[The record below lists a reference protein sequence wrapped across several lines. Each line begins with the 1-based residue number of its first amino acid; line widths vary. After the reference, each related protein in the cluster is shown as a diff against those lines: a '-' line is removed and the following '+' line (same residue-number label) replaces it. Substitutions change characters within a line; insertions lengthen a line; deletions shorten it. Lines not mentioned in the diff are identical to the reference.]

1 MSKKLRKAIA
11 KGTLESVME
20 KRDNW
25 FNDYHDIPELGI
37 SGTRKINDR
46 IAHYEQDDFKGA
58 TAIDLGCNMGQMSFQ
73 AEKWGADV
81 IGVEFDANAVAN
93 ALEIK
98 EKIGSNVNFVVDDL
112 DSNFFWN
119 SIPKQ
124 DVVMFL
130 AVIDTLELENRYGIL
145 SKACAKTNKVMY
157 FEGHGKSPISKYLK
171 NIVDYTDFSQIV
183 YKGYTPTKRPFF
195 RCTRDVLNE
204 QQFLEK
210 IINSQHKKIAVVGKS
225 LSGKST
231 LRLKHWQALT
241 DLGYSIIDD
250 LRHIKTVQENSQGI
264 LIPTSIDKI
273 LPEQIKNFDKFVCF
287 DYRALEY
294 YDEFDA
300 VFFATPNIKLIG
312 QSRPRK
318 NPMRSPTIKNFDTIK
333 EIYTVG
339 TY

>member
-11 KGTLESVME
+11 AGEVENTME
-20 KRDNW
+20 KRDHW
-25 FNDYHDIPELGI
+25 FNEYHDMPELGI
-37 SGTRKINDR
+37 TGTRKINDR
-46 IAHYEQDDFKGA
+46 IAHYNQDDFKGA

-81 IGVEFDANAVAN
+81 IGVEFDSNAIAN

-119 SIPKQ
+119 SIPKI

-130 AVIDTLELENRYGIL
+130 AVIDTIELDNRYGIL

-157 FEGHGKSPISKYLK
+157 FEGHGKSPVSKYMK
-171 NIVDYTDFSQIV
+171 NIVDYTDFSQII
-183 YKGYTPTKRPFF
+183 YKGNTPTKRPFF
-195 RCTRDVLNE
+195 RCTRDTLTSQE
-204 QQFLEK
+204 CIQQ
-210 IINSQHKKIAVVGKS
+210 IVDSPYNKIAVVGKS
-225 LSGKST
+225 LAGKT
-231 LRLKHWQALT
+231 TIRN
-241 DLGYSIIDD
+241 DLQKVNNGKYDIIDD
-250 LRHIKTVQENSQGI
+250 LKHWTDTGSTTQIE
-264 LIPTSIDKI
+264 IDDLKKY
-273 LPEQIKNFDKFVCF
+273 EKFVCF

-300 VFFATPNIKLIG
+300 VFFLTANETLIG
-312 QSRPRK
+312 QRRPRK
-318 NPMRSPTIKNFDTIK
+318 GPLRSPTITNYDTLK
-333 EIYTVG
+333 EVYTVK

>member
-11 KGTLESVME
+11 SGAVENTME
-20 KRDNW
+20 KRDHW
-25 FNDYHDIPELGI
+25 FNEYHDMPELGI
-37 SGTRKINDR
+37 TGTRKINDR
-46 IAHYEQDDFKGA
+46 IAHYIQDDFKGA

-81 IGVEFDANAVAN
+81 IGVEFDSNAIAN

-119 SIPKQ
+119 SIPKI

-130 AVIDTLELENRYGIL
+130 AVIDTIELDNRYGIL

-157 FEGHGKSPISKYLK
+157 FEGHGKAPVSKYMK
-171 NIVDYTDFSQIV
+171 NIVDYTDFSQII
-183 YKGYTPTKRPFF
+183 YKGNTPTKRPFF
-195 RCTRDVLNE
+195 RCTRDTLTSQECV
-204 QQFLEK
+204 QQ
-210 IINSQHKKIAVVGKS
+210 IIDSKYNKIAVVGKS
-225 LSGKST
+225 LAGKT
-231 LRLKHWQALT
+231 TIRN
-241 DLGYSIIDD
+241 DLQKVNNGKYDIIDD
-250 LRHIKTVQENSQGI
+250 LKHWTDTGSATQIE
-264 LIPTSIDKI
+264 IDDLKKY
-273 LPEQIKNFDKFVCF
+273 EKFVCF

-300 VFFATPNIKLIG
+300 VFFLTANETLIG
-312 QSRPRK
+312 QRRPRK
-318 NPMRSPTIKNFDTIK
+318 GPLRSPTITNYDTLK
-333 EIYTVG
+333 EVYTVK

>member
-11 KGTLESVME
+11 AGEVENTME
-20 KRDNW
+20 KRDHW
-25 FNDYHDIPELGI
+25 FNEYHDMPELGI
-37 SGTRKINDR
+37 TGTRKINDR
-46 IAHYEQDDFKGA
+46 IAHYNQDDFKGA

-81 IGVEFDANAVAN
+81 IGVEFDSNAIAN

-119 SIPKQ
+119 SIPKI

-130 AVIDTLELENRYGIL
+130 AVIDTIELNNRYGIL

-157 FEGHGKSPISKYLK
+157 FEGHGKAPVSKYMK
-171 NIVDYTDFSQIV
+171 NIVDYTDFSQII
-183 YKGYTPTKRPFF
+183 YKGNTPTKRPFF
-195 RCTRDVLNE
+195 RCTRDTLTSQE
-204 QQFLEK
+204 CIQQIVDSK
-210 IINSQHKKIAVVGKS
+210 YNKIAVVGKS
-225 LSGKST
+225 LAGKT
-231 LRLKHWQALT
+231 TIRN
-241 DLGYSIIDD
+241 DLQKVNNGKYDIIDD
-250 LRHIKTVQENSQGI
+250 LKHWTDTGSATQIE
-264 LIPTSIDKI
+264 IDDLKKY
-273 LPEQIKNFDKFVCF
+273 EKFVCF

-300 VFFATPNIKLIG
+300 VFFLTANETLIG
-312 QSRPRK
+312 QRRPRK
-318 NPMRSPTIKNFDTIK
+318 GPLRSPTITNYDTLK
-333 EIYTVG
+333 EVYTVK

>member
-11 KGTLESVME
+11 SGAVENTME
-20 KRDNW
+20 KRDHW
-25 FNDYHDIPELGI
+25 FNEYHDMPELGI
-37 SGTRKINDR
+37 TGTRKINDR
-46 IAHYEQDDFKGA
+46 IAHYNQDDFKGA

-81 IGVEFDANAVAN
+81 IGVEFDSNAIAN

-119 SIPKQ
+119 SIPKI

-130 AVIDTLELENRYGIL
+130 AVIDTIELDNRYGIL

-157 FEGHGKSPISKYLK
+157 FEGHGKAPVSKYMK
-171 NIVDYTDFSQIV
+171 NIVDYTDFSQII
-183 YKGYTPTKRPFF
+183 YKGNTPTKRPFF
-195 RCTRDVLNE
+195 RCTRDTLTSQECV
-204 QQFLEK
+204 QQ
-210 IINSQHKKIAVVGKS
+210 IIDSRYNKIAVVGKS
-225 LSGKST
+225 LAGKT
-231 LRLKHWQALT
+231 TIRN
-241 DLGYSIIDD
+241 DLQKVNNGKYDIIDD
-250 LRHIKTVQENSQGI
+250 LKHWTDTGSATQIE
-264 LIPTSIDKI
+264 IDDLKKY
-273 LPEQIKNFDKFVCF
+273 EKFVCF

-300 VFFATPNIKLIG
+300 VFFLTANETLIG
-312 QSRPRK
+312 QRRPRK
-318 NPMRSPTIKNFDTIK
+318 GPLRSPTITNYDTLK
-333 EIYTVG
+333 EVYTVK

>member
-11 KGTLESVME
+11 SGAVENTME
-20 KRDNW
+20 KRDYW
-25 FNDYHDIPELGI
+25 FNEYHDMPELGI
-37 SGTRKINDR
+37 TGTRKINDR
-46 IAHYEQDDFKGA
+46 IAHYNQDDFKGA

-81 IGVEFDANAVAN
+81 IGVEFDSNAIAN

-119 SIPKQ
+119 SIPKI

-130 AVIDTLELENRYGIL
+130 AVIDTIELDNRYGIL

-157 FEGHGKSPISKYLK
+157 FEGHGKAPVSKYMK
-171 NIVDYTDFSQIV
+171 NIVDYTDFSQII
-183 YKGYTPTKRPFF
+183 YKGNTPTKRPFF
-195 RCTRDVLNE
+195 RCTRDTLTSQE
-204 QQFLEK
+204 CIQQ
-210 IINSQHKKIAVVGKS
+210 IVDSPYNKIAVVGKS
-225 LSGKST
+225 LAGKT
-231 LRLKHWQALT
+231 TIRN
-241 DLGYSIIDD
+241 DLQKVNNGKYDIIDD
-250 LRHIKTVQENSQGI
+250 LKHWTDTGSATQIE
-264 LIPTSIDKI
+264 IDDLKKY
-273 LPEQIKNFDKFVCF
+273 EKFVCF

-300 VFFATPNIKLIG
+300 VFFLTANETLIG
-312 QSRPRK
+312 QRRPRK
-318 NPMRSPTIKNFDTIK
+318 GPLRSPTITNYDTLK
-333 EIYTVG
+333 EVYTVK

>member
-11 KGTLESVME
+11 SGAVENTME
-20 KRDNW
+20 KRDYW
-25 FNDYHDIPELGI
+25 FNEYHDMPELGI
-37 SGTRKINDR
+37 TGTRKINDR
-46 IAHYEQDDFKGA
+46 IAHYNQDDFKGA

-81 IGVEFDANAVAN
+81 IGVEFDSNAIAN

-119 SIPKQ
+119 SIPKI

-130 AVIDTLELENRYGIL
+130 AVIDTIELDNRYGIL

-157 FEGHGKSPISKYLK
+157 FEGHGKAPVSKYMK
-171 NIVDYTDFSQIV
+171 NIVDYTDFSQII
-183 YKGYTPTKRPFF
+183 YKGNTPTKRPFF
-195 RCTRDVLNE
+195 RCTRDTLTSQE
-204 QQFLEK
+204 CIQQIVDSK
-210 IINSQHKKIAVVGKS
+210 YNKIAVVGKS
-225 LSGKST
+225 LAGKT
-231 LRLKHWQALT
+231 TIRN
-241 DLGYSIIDD
+241 DLQKVNNGKYDIIDD
-250 LRHIKTVQENSQGI
+250 LKHWTDTGSATQIE
-264 LIPTSIDKI
+264 IDDLKKY
-273 LPEQIKNFDKFVCF
+273 EKFVCF

-300 VFFATPNIKLIG
+300 VFFLTANETLIG
-312 QSRPRK
+312 QRRPRK
-318 NPMRSPTIKNFDTIK
+318 GPLRSPTITNYDTLK
-333 EIYTVG
+333 EVYTVK

>member
-11 KGTLESVME
+11 SGTVENTME
-20 KRDNW
+20 KRDHW
-25 FNDYHDIPELGI
+25 FNEYHDMPELGI
-37 SGTRKINDR
+37 TGTRKINDR
-46 IAHYEQDDFKGA
+46 IAHYNQDDFKGA

-81 IGVEFDANAVAN
+81 IGVEFDSNAIAN

-119 SIPKQ
+119 SIPKI

-130 AVIDTLELENRYGIL
+130 AVIDTIELNNRYGIL

-157 FEGHGKSPISKYLK
+157 FEGHGKAPVSKYMK
-171 NIVDYTDFSQIV
+171 NIVDYTDFSQII
-183 YKGYTPTKRPFF
+183 YKGNTPTKRPFF
-195 RCTRDVLNE
+195 RCTRDTLTSQECV
-204 QQFLEK
+204 QQ
-210 IINSQHKKIAVVGKS
+210 IIDSKYNKIAVVGKS
-225 LSGKST
+225 LAGKT
-231 LRLKHWQALT
+231 TIRN
-241 DLGYSIIDD
+241 DLQKVNNGKYDIIDD
-250 LRHIKTVQENSQGI
+250 LKHWTDTGSA
-264 LIPTSIDKI
+264 T
-273 LPEQIKNFDKFVCF
+273 QIEIADLKKYEKFVCF

-300 VFFATPNIKLIG
+300 VFFLTANETLIG
-312 QSRPRK
+312 QRRPRK
-318 NPMRSPTIKNFDTIK
+318 GPLRSPTITNYDTLK
-333 EIYTVG
+333 EVYTVK

>member
-11 KGTLESVME
+11 SGAVENTME
-20 KRDNW
+20 KRDHW
-25 FNDYHDIPELGI
+25 FNEYHDMPELGI
-37 SGTRKINDR
+37 TGTRKINDR
-46 IAHYEQDDFKGA
+46 IAHYNQDDFKNA

-81 IGVEFDANAVAN
+81 IGVEFDSNAIAN

-119 SIPKQ
+119 SIPKI

-130 AVIDTLELENRYGIL
+130 AVIDTIELNNRYGIL

-157 FEGHGKSPISKYLK
+157 FEGHGKAPISKYMK
-171 NIVDYTDFSQIV
+171 NIVDYTDFSQII
-183 YKGYTPTKRPFF
+183 YKGDTPTNRPFF
-195 RCTRDVLNE
+195 RCTRDTLTSQE
-204 QQFLEK
+204 CIQQIVDSK
-210 IINSQHKKIAVVGKS
+210 YNKIAVVGKS
-225 LSGKST
+225 LAGKT
-231 LRLKHWQALT
+231 TIRN
-241 DLGYSIIDD
+241 DLQKVNNGKYDIIDD
-250 LRHIKTVQENSQGI
+250 LKHWTDTGSATQIE
-264 LIPTSIDKI
+264 IDDLKKY
-273 LPEQIKNFDKFVCF
+273 EKFVCF

-300 VFFATPNIKLIG
+300 VFFLTANETLIG
-312 QSRPRK
+312 QRRPRK
-318 NPMRSPTIKNFDTIK
+318 GPLRSPTITNYDTLK
-333 EIYTVG
+333 EVYTVK

>member
-11 KGTLESVME
+11 AGEVENTME
-20 KRDNW
+20 KRDHW
-25 FNDYHDIPELGI
+25 FNEYHDMPELGI
-37 SGTRKINDR
+37 TGTRKINDR
-46 IAHYEQDDFKGA
+46 IAHYNQDDFKGA

-81 IGVEFDANAVAN
+81 IGVEFDSNAIAN

-119 SIPKQ
+119 SIPKI

-130 AVIDTLELENRYGIL
+130 AVIDTIELDNRYGIL

-157 FEGHGKSPISKYLK
+157 FEGHGKAPVSKYMK

-183 YKGYTPTKRPFF
+183 YKGNTPTKRPFF
-195 RCTRDVLNE
+195 RCTRDTLTSQE
-204 QQFLEK
+204 CIQQIVDSK
-210 IINSQHKKIAVVGKS
+210 YNKIAVVGKS
-225 LSGKST
+225 LAGKT
-231 LRLKHWQALT
+231 TIRN
-241 DLGYSIIDD
+241 DLQKVNNGKYDIIDD
-250 LRHIKTVQENSQGI
+250 LKHWTDTGSATQIE
-264 LIPTSIDKI
+264 IDDLKKY
-273 LPEQIKNFDKFVCF
+273 EKFVCF

-300 VFFATPNIKLIG
+300 VFFLTANETLIG
-312 QSRPRK
+312 QRRPRK
-318 NPMRSPTIKNFDTIK
+318 GPLRSPTITNYDTLK
-333 EIYTVG
+333 EVYTVK

>member
-11 KGTLESVME
+11 NGEVADIME
-20 KRDNW
+20 KRDSW
-25 FNDYHDIPELGI
+25 FNDYHEIPELGI

-46 IAHYEQDDFKGA
+46 IAHYEQSDFKDA

-81 IGVEFDANAVAN
+81 IGVEYDATAHANAIA
-93 ALEIK
+93 IK
-98 EKIGSNVNFVVDDL
+98 EKIGSNVNFVLDDL

-119 SIPKQ
+119 SISKI

-130 AVIDTLELENRYGIL
+130 AVIDTIELENRFGIL

-157 FEGHGKSPISKYLK
+157 FEGHGKAPISKYLK

-183 YKGYTPTKRPFF
+183 YKGDTPTKRPFF
-195 RCTRDVLNE
+195 RCTRDILTSG
-204 QQFLEK
+204 QCIDRIK
-210 IINSQHKKIAVVGKS
+210 NSSYNKIAVVGKS
-225 LSGKST
+225 LAGKTTIREQLQKVNSGKY
-231 LRLKHWQALT
+231 
-241 DLGYSIIDD
+241 DIIDD
-250 LRHIKTVQENSQGI
+250 LKHYSDDGNATTIEIDDIKKYE
-264 LIPTSIDKI
+264 
-273 LPEQIKNFDKFVCF
+273 KFVCF

-300 VFFATPNIKLIG
+300 VFFLTPNETLIG
-312 QSRPRK
+312 QNRPK
-318 NPMRSPTIKNFDTIK
+318 KKPMRSPAIKNFNTIK
-333 EIYTVG
+333 EIYTVK

>member
-11 KGTLESVME
+11 AGEVENTME
-20 KRDNW
+20 KRDHW
-25 FNDYHDIPELGI
+25 FNEYHDMPELGI
-37 SGTRKINDR
+37 TGTRKINDR
-46 IAHYEQDDFKGA
+46 IAHYNQDDFKGA

-81 IGVEFDANAVAN
+81 IGVEFDSNAIAN

-119 SIPKQ
+119 SIPKI

-130 AVIDTLELENRYGIL
+130 AVIDTIELDNRYGIL

-157 FEGHGKSPISKYLK
+157 FEGHGKAPVSKYMK
-171 NIVDYTDFSQIV
+171 NIVDYTDFSQII
-183 YKGYTPTKRPFF
+183 YKGNTPTKRPFF
-195 RCTRDVLNE
+195 RCTRDTLTSQECV
-204 QQFLEK
+204 QQ
-210 IINSQHKKIAVVGKS
+210 IIDSKYNKIAVVGKS
-225 LSGKST
+225 LAGKT
-231 LRLKHWQALT
+231 TIRN
-241 DLGYSIIDD
+241 DLQKVNNGKYDIIDD
-250 LRHIKTVQENSQGI
+250 LKHWTDTGSATQIE
-264 LIPTSIDKI
+264 IDDLKKY
-273 LPEQIKNFDKFVCF
+273 EKFVCF

-300 VFFATPNIKLIG
+300 VFFLTANETLIG
-312 QSRPRK
+312 QRRPRK
-318 NPMRSPTIKNFDTIK
+318 GPLRSPTITNYDTLK
-333 EIYTVG
+333 EVYTVK

>member
-11 KGTLESVME
+11 SGAVENTME
-20 KRDNW
+20 KRDYW
-25 FNDYHDIPELGI
+25 FNEYHDMPELGI
-37 SGTRKINDR
+37 TGTRKINDR
-46 IAHYEQDDFKGA
+46 IAHYNQDDFKGA

-81 IGVEFDANAVAN
+81 IGVEFDSNAIAN

-119 SIPKQ
+119 SIPKI

-130 AVIDTLELENRYGIL
+130 AVIDTIELDNRYGIL

-157 FEGHGKSPISKYLK
+157 FEGHGKAPVSKYMK
-171 NIVDYTDFSQIV
+171 NIVDYTDFSQII
-183 YKGYTPTKRPFF
+183 YKGNTPTKRPFF
-195 RCTRDVLNE
+195 RCTRDTLTSQECV
-204 QQFLEK
+204 QQ
-210 IINSQHKKIAVVGKS
+210 IIDSKYNKIAVVGKS
-225 LSGKST
+225 LAGKT
-231 LRLKHWQALT
+231 TIRN
-241 DLGYSIIDD
+241 DLQKVNNGKYDIIDD
-250 LRHIKTVQENSQGI
+250 LKHWTDTGSATQIE
-264 LIPTSIDKI
+264 IDDLKKY
-273 LPEQIKNFDKFVCF
+273 EKFVCF

-300 VFFATPNIKLIG
+300 VFFLTANETLIG
-312 QSRPRK
+312 QRRPRK
-318 NPMRSPTIKNFDTIK
+318 GPLRSPTITNYDTLK
-333 EIYTVG
+333 EVYTVK

>member
-11 KGTLESVME
+11 AGEVENTME
-20 KRDNW
+20 KRDHW
-25 FNDYHDIPELGI
+25 FNEYHDMPELGI
-37 SGTRKINDR
+37 TGTRKINDR
-46 IAHYEQDDFKGA
+46 IAHYNQDDFKGA

-81 IGVEFDANAVAN
+81 IGVEFDSNAIAN

-119 SIPKQ
+119 SIPKI

-130 AVIDTLELENRYGIL
+130 AVIDTIELDNRYGIL

-157 FEGHGKSPISKYLK
+157 FEGHGKAPVSKYMK
-171 NIVDYTDFSQIV
+171 NIVDYTDFSQII
-183 YKGYTPTKRPFF
+183 YKGNTPTKRPFF
-195 RCTRDVLNE
+195 RCTRDTLTSQE
-204 QQFLEK
+204 CIQQIVDSK
-210 IINSQHKKIAVVGKS
+210 YNKIAVVGKS
-225 LSGKST
+225 LAGKT
-231 LRLKHWQALT
+231 TIRN
-241 DLGYSIIDD
+241 DLQKVNNGKYDIIDD
-250 LRHIKTVQENSQGI
+250 LKHWTDTGSTTQIE
-264 LIPTSIDKI
+264 IDDLKKY
-273 LPEQIKNFDKFVCF
+273 EKFVCF

-300 VFFATPNIKLIG
+300 VFFLTANETLIG
-312 QSRPRK
+312 QRRPRK
-318 NPMRSPTIKNFDTIK
+318 GPLRSPTITNYDTLK
-333 EIYTVG
+333 EVYTVK

>member
-11 KGTLESVME
+11 AGEVENTME
-20 KRDNW
+20 KRDHW
-25 FNDYHDIPELGI
+25 FNEYHDMPELGI
-37 SGTRKINDR
+37 TGTRKINDR
-46 IAHYEQDDFKGA
+46 IAHYNQDDFKGA

-81 IGVEFDANAVAN
+81 IGVEFDSNAIAN

-119 SIPKQ
+119 SIPKI

-130 AVIDTLELENRYGIL
+130 AVIDTIELNNRYGIL

-157 FEGHGKSPISKYLK
+157 FEGHGKAPVSKYMK
-171 NIVDYTDFSQIV
+171 NIVDYTDFSQII
-183 YKGYTPTKRPFF
+183 YKGNTPTKRPFF
-195 RCTRDVLNE
+195 RCTRDTLTSQE
-204 QQFLEK
+204 CIQQIVDSK
-210 IINSQHKKIAVVGKS
+210 YNKIAVVGKS
-225 LSGKST
+225 LAGKT
-231 LRLKHWQALT
+231 TIRN
-241 DLGYSIIDD
+241 DLQKVNNGKYDIIDD
-250 LRHIKTVQENSQGI
+250 LKHWTDTGSATQIE
-264 LIPTSIDKI
+264 IDDLKKY
-273 LPEQIKNFDKFVCF
+273 EKFVCF

-300 VFFATPNIKLIG
+300 VFFLTANETLIG
-312 QSRPRK
+312 QQRPRK
-318 NPMRSPTIKNFDTIK
+318 GPLRSPTITNYDTLK
-333 EIYTVG
+333 EVYTVK

>member
-11 KGTLESVME
+11 AGEVENTME
-20 KRDNW
+20 KRDHW
-25 FNDYHDIPELGI
+25 FNEYHDMPELGI
-37 SGTRKINDR
+37 TGTRKINDR
-46 IAHYEQDDFKGA
+46 IAHYNQDDFKGA

-81 IGVEFDANAVAN
+81 IGVEFDSNAIAN

-119 SIPKQ
+119 SIPKI

-130 AVIDTLELENRYGIL
+130 AVIDTIELDNRYGIL

-157 FEGHGKSPISKYLK
+157 FEGHGKAPVSKYMK
-171 NIVDYTDFSQIV
+171 NIVDYTDFSQII
-183 YKGYTPTKRPFF
+183 YKGNTPTKRPFF
-195 RCTRDVLNE
+195 RCTRDTLTSQECV
-204 QQFLEK
+204 QQ
-210 IINSQHKKIAVVGKS
+210 IIDSKYNKIAVVGKS
-225 LSGKST
+225 LAGKT
-231 LRLKHWQALT
+231 TIRN
-241 DLGYSIIDD
+241 DLQKVNNGKYDIIDD
-250 LRHIKTVQENSQGI
+250 LKHWTDTGSATQIE
-264 LIPTSIDKI
+264 IDDLKKY
-273 LPEQIKNFDKFVCF
+273 EKFVCF

-300 VFFATPNIKLIG
+300 VFFLTANETLIG
-312 QSRPRK
+312 RRRPRK
-318 NPMRSPTIKNFDTIK
+318 GPLRSPTITNYDTLK
-333 EIYTVG
+333 EVYTVK

>member
-11 KGTLESVME
+11 AGEVENTME
-20 KRDNW
+20 KRDHW
-25 FNDYHDIPELGI
+25 FNEYHDMPELGI
-37 SGTRKINDR
+37 TGTRKINDR
-46 IAHYEQDDFKGA
+46 IAHYNQDDFKGA

-81 IGVEFDANAVAN
+81 IGVEFDSNAIAN

-119 SIPKQ
+119 SIPKI

-130 AVIDTLELENRYGIL
+130 AVIDTIELNNRYGIL

-157 FEGHGKSPISKYLK
+157 FEGHGKAPVSKYMK
-171 NIVDYTDFSQIV
+171 NIVDYTDFSQII
-183 YKGYTPTKRPFF
+183 YKGNTPTKRPFF
-195 RCTRDVLNE
+195 RCTRDTLTSQE
-204 QQFLEK
+204 CIQQIVDSK
-210 IINSQHKKIAVVGKS
+210 YNKIAVVGKS
-225 LSGKST
+225 LAGKT
-231 LRLKHWQALT
+231 TIRN
-241 DLGYSIIDD
+241 DLQKVNNGKYDIIDD
-250 LRHIKTVQENSQGI
+250 LKHWTDTGSA
-264 LIPTSIDKI
+264 T
-273 LPEQIKNFDKFVCF
+273 QIEINDLKKYEKFVCF

-300 VFFATPNIKLIG
+300 VFFLTANENLIG
-312 QSRPRK
+312 QQRPRK
-318 NPMRSPTIKNFDTIK
+318 GPLRSPTITNYDTLK
-333 EIYTVG
+333 EVYTVK

>member
-11 KGTLESVME
+11 SGAVESTME

-25 FNDYHDIPELGI
+25 FNEYHDMPELGI
-37 SGTRKINDR
+37 TGTRKINDR
-46 IAHYEQDDFKGA
+46 IAHYNQDDFKGA

-81 IGVEFDANAVAN
+81 IGVEFDSNAIAN

-119 SIPKQ
+119 SIPKI

-130 AVIDTLELENRYGIL
+130 AVIDTIELNNRYGIL

-157 FEGHGKSPISKYLK
+157 FEGHGKAPISKYMK
-171 NIVDYTDFSQIV
+171 NIVDYTDFSQII
-183 YKGYTPTKRPFF
+183 YKGNTPTKRPFF
-195 RCTRDVLNE
+195 RCTRDTLTSQE
-204 QQFLEK
+204 CIQQIVDSK
-210 IINSQHKKIAVVGKS
+210 YNKIAVVGKS
-225 LSGKST
+225 LAGKT
-231 LRLKHWQALT
+231 TIRENLHLVNNGK
-241 DLGYSIIDD
+241 YSIIDD
-250 LRHIKTVQENSQGI
+250 LKEFTDPKQEINSAIQ
-264 LIPTSIDKI
+264 LQVDDLKKY
-273 LPEQIKNFDKFVCF
+273 EKFVCF

-294 YDEFDA
+294 YNEFDA
-300 VFFATPNIKLIG
+300 VFFLTANENLIG
-312 QSRPRK
+312 QTRERK
-318 NPMRSPTIKNFDTIK
+318 NPLRSPSIKDLTTIK
-333 EIYTVG
+333 EIYTVR

>member
-11 KGTLESVME
+11 SGAVENTME
-20 KRDNW
+20 KRDHW
-25 FNDYHDIPELGI
+25 FNEYHDMPELGI
-37 SGTRKINDR
+37 TGTRKINDR
-46 IAHYEQDDFKGA
+46 IAHYIQDDFKGA

-81 IGVEFDANAVAN
+81 IGVEFDSNAIAN

-119 SIPKQ
+119 SIPKI

-130 AVIDTLELENRYGIL
+130 AVIDTIELDNRYGIL

-157 FEGHGKSPISKYLK
+157 FEGHGKAPVSKYMK
-171 NIVDYTDFSQIV
+171 NIVDYTDFSQII
-183 YKGYTPTKRPFF
+183 YKGNTPTKRPFF
-195 RCTRDVLNE
+195 RCTRDTLTSQE
-204 QQFLEK
+204 CIQQ
-210 IINSQHKKIAVVGKS
+210 IVDSPYNKIAVVGKS
-225 LSGKST
+225 LAGKT
-231 LRLKHWQALT
+231 TIRN
-241 DLGYSIIDD
+241 DLQKVNNGKYDIIDD
-250 LRHIKTVQENSQGI
+250 LKHWTDTGSATQIE
-264 LIPTSIDKI
+264 IDDLKKY
-273 LPEQIKNFDKFVCF
+273 EKFVCF

-300 VFFATPNIKLIG
+300 VFFLTANETLIG
-312 QSRPRK
+312 QRRPRK
-318 NPMRSPTIKNFDTIK
+318 GPLRSPTITNYDTLK
-333 EIYTVG
+333 EVYTVK

>member
-11 KGTLESVME
+11 AGEIENTME
-20 KRDNW
+20 KRDHW
-25 FNDYHDIPELGI
+25 FNEYHDMPELGI
-37 SGTRKINDR
+37 TGTRKINDR
-46 IAHYEQDDFKGA
+46 IAHYNQDDFKNA

-81 IGVEFDANAVAN
+81 IGVEFDSNAIAN

-119 SIPKQ
+119 SIPKI

-130 AVIDTLELENRYGIL
+130 AVIDTIELNNRYGIL

-157 FEGHGKSPISKYLK
+157 FEGHGKAPVSKYMK
-171 NIVDYTDFSQIV
+171 NIVDYTDFSQII
-183 YKGYTPTKRPFF
+183 YKGNTPTKRPFF
-195 RCTRDVLNE
+195 RCTRDTLTSQE
-204 QQFLEK
+204 CIQQIVDSK
-210 IINSQHKKIAVVGKS
+210 YNKIAVVGKS
-225 LSGKST
+225 LAGKT
-231 LRLKHWQALT
+231 TIRN
-241 DLGYSIIDD
+241 DLQKVNNGKYDIIDD
-250 LRHIKTVQENSQGI
+250 LKHWTDTGSATQIE
-264 LIPTSIDKI
+264 IDDLKKY
-273 LPEQIKNFDKFVCF
+273 EKFVCF

-300 VFFATPNIKLIG
+300 VFFLTANETLIG
-312 QSRPRK
+312 QRRPRK
-318 NPMRSPTIKNFDTIK
+318 GPLRSPTITNYDTLK
-333 EIYTVG
+333 EVYTVK

>member
-11 KGTLESVME
+11 SGEVENTME
-20 KRDNW
+20 KRDYW
-25 FNDYHDIPELGI
+25 FNEYHDMPELGI
-37 SGTRKINDR
+37 TGTRKINDR
-46 IAHYEQDDFKGA
+46 IAHYNQDDFKGA

-81 IGVEFDANAVAN
+81 IGVEFDSNAIAN

-119 SIPKQ
+119 SIPKI

-130 AVIDTLELENRYGIL
+130 AVIDTIELDNRYGIL

-157 FEGHGKSPISKYLK
+157 FEGHGKSPVSKYMK
-171 NIVDYTDFSQIV
+171 NIVDYTDFSQII
-183 YKGYTPTKRPFF
+183 YKGNTPTKRPFF
-195 RCTRDVLNE
+195 RCTRDTLTSQE
-204 QQFLEK
+204 CIQQIVDSK
-210 IINSQHKKIAVVGKS
+210 YNKIAVVGKS
-225 LSGKST
+225 LAGKT
-231 LRLKHWQALT
+231 TIRN
-241 DLGYSIIDD
+241 DLQKVNNGKYDIIDD
-250 LRHIKTVQENSQGI
+250 LKHWTDTGSATQIE
-264 LIPTSIDKI
+264 IDDLKKY
-273 LPEQIKNFDKFVCF
+273 EKFVCF

-300 VFFATPNIKLIG
+300 VFFLTANETLIG
-312 QSRPRK
+312 QRRPRK
-318 NPMRSPTIKNFDTIK
+318 GPLRSPTITNYDTLK
-333 EIYTVG
+333 EVYTVK

>member
-11 KGTLESVME
+11 SGAVENTME
-20 KRDNW
+20 KRDHW
-25 FNDYHDIPELGI
+25 FNEYHDMPELGI
-37 SGTRKINDR
+37 TGTRKINDR
-46 IAHYEQDDFKGA
+46 IAHYNQDDFKGA

-81 IGVEFDANAVAN
+81 IGVEFDSNAIAN

-119 SIPKQ
+119 SIPKI

-130 AVIDTLELENRYGIL
+130 AVIDTIELDNRYGIL

-157 FEGHGKSPISKYLK
+157 FEGHGKAPVSKYMK
-171 NIVDYTDFSQIV
+171 NIVDYTDFSQII
-183 YKGYTPTKRPFF
+183 YKGNTPTKRPFF
-195 RCTRDVLNE
+195 RCTRDTLTSQE
-204 QQFLEK
+204 CIQQ
-210 IINSQHKKIAVVGKS
+210 IVDSPYNKIAVVGKS
-225 LSGKST
+225 LAGKT
-231 LRLKHWQALT
+231 TIRN
-241 DLGYSIIDD
+241 DLQKVNNGKYDIIDD
-250 LRHIKTVQENSQGI
+250 LKHWTDTGSATQIE
-264 LIPTSIDKI
+264 IDDLKKY
-273 LPEQIKNFDKFVCF
+273 EKFVCF

-300 VFFATPNIKLIG
+300 VFFLTANETLIG
-312 QSRPRK
+312 QRRPRK
-318 NPMRSPTIKNFDTIK
+318 GPLRSPTITNYDTLK
-333 EIYTVG
+333 EVYTVK

>member
-11 KGTLESVME
+11 SGAVENTME
-20 KRDNW
+20 KRDHW
-25 FNDYHDIPELGI
+25 FNEYHDMPELGI
-37 SGTRKINDR
+37 TGTRKINDR
-46 IAHYEQDDFKGA
+46 IAHYIQDDFKGA

-81 IGVEFDANAVAN
+81 IGVEFDSNAIDN

-119 SIPKQ
+119 SIPKI

-130 AVIDTLELENRYGIL
+130 AVIDTIELDNRYGIL

-157 FEGHGKSPISKYLK
+157 FEGHGKAPVSKYMK
-171 NIVDYTDFSQIV
+171 NIVDYTDFSQII
-183 YKGYTPTKRPFF
+183 YKGNTPTKRPFF
-195 RCTRDVLNE
+195 RCTRDTLTSQE
-204 QQFLEK
+204 CIQQIVDSK
-210 IINSQHKKIAVVGKS
+210 YNKIAVVGKS
-225 LSGKST
+225 LAGKT
-231 LRLKHWQALT
+231 TIRN
-241 DLGYSIIDD
+241 DLQKVNNGKYDIIDD
-250 LRHIKTVQENSQGI
+250 LKHWTDTGSATQIE
-264 LIPTSIDKI
+264 IDDLKKY
-273 LPEQIKNFDKFVCF
+273 EKFVCF

-300 VFFATPNIKLIG
+300 VFFLTANETLIG
-312 QSRPRK
+312 QRRPRK
-318 NPMRSPTIKNFDTIK
+318 GPLRSPTITNYDTLK
-333 EIYTVG
+333 EVYTVK

>member
-1 MSKKLRKAIA
+1 MSKKFKKNALKN
-11 KGTLESVME
+11 KME
-20 KRDNW
+20 KRDHW
-25 FNDYHDIPELGI
+25 FNEYHDMPELGI
-37 SGTRKINDR
+37 TGTRKINDR
-46 IAHYEQDDFKGA
+46 IAFYEQSDFKGA

-98 EKIGSNVNFVVDDL
+98 EKIGSNVNFVIDDL

-119 SIPKQ
+119 SISKK

-130 AVIDTLELENRYGIL
+130 AVIDTIELENRYGIL

-195 RCTRDVLNE
+195 RCTRDVLTE

-210 IINSQHKKIAVVGKS
+210 IKSSNYKKIAVVGKS

-231 LRLKHWQALT
+231 LRLKHWQSLT
-241 DLGYSIIDD
+241 DLGYNIIDD

-264 LIPTSIDKI
+264 LIPTSIDKL
-273 LPEQIKNFDKFVCF
+273 LPNQLNDFDKFICF

-294 YDEFDA
+294 YDEFDV
-300 VFFATPNIKLIG
+300 VFFVTPNESLIG

-318 NPMRSPTIKNFDTIK
+318 NPMRSPVIKNFDTIK

-339 TY
+339 SY